1 MKPADSFIEQPV
13 RSLQTMLRLISKDDP
28 RQPTVVPDGI
38 YGPTTMH
45 AVSAFQRRY
54 GLPATG
60 ITDRATWERITAVYD
75 VAQIRADAAEPIRIV
90 FNSGQVF
97 RLGDSNPYLYLLQ
110 AMLMQLSVNHSA
122 ISPPEVTGVLDEQT
136 AAALSAF
143 QRLAGL
149 EETGEL
155 DKVTWKHLA
164 LQFTLDAN
172 RSAEGRLTRRS
183 S

>member
-1 MKPADSFIEQPV
+1 MRPNDSFIEQPV
-13 RSLQTMLRLISKDDP
+13 RSLQTMLRLIAKDDP
-28 RQPTVVPDGI
+28 RQPTVIPDGI

-54 GLPATG
+54 GMPATG
-60 ITDRATWERITAVYD
+60 ITDQATWERIAVVYES
-75 VAQIRADAAEPIRIV
+75 ARIRADAAEPIRIV
-90 FNSGQVF
+90 FNSGQSF

-110 AMLMQLSVNHSA
+110 AMLVQLSVNHSA

-136 AAALSAF
+136 AAAISAF
-143 QRLAGL
+143 QRLSGL

-155 DKVTWKHLA
+155 DKVTWKHLT

-172 RSAEGRLTRRS
+172 RNAEGRLTRS
-183 S
+183 SS